1 MMEEHEYAKHEKD
14 YIKKYQKQGYD
25 VNFRFEN
32 GKLIASKSKNL
43 YGPSE
48 VRIVAEHRYEGMSN
62 PSDMSILYVLETE
75 KGEKGTFL
83 MGYGPNT
90 NMDAAE
96 FFKAVPEENSSNR

>member
-43 YGPSE
+43 YGPTE
-48 VRIVAEHRYEGMSN
+48 VSIVAEHRYEGMSN
-62 PSDMSILYVLETE
+62 PLICPYSMFWKRI
-75 KGEKGTFL
+75 
-83 MGYGPNT
+83 
-90 NMDAAE
+90 
-96 FFKAVPEENSSNR
+96 KARKAHS